1 MKSLNN
7 KKLEENKEEV
17 KYIKD
22 LFDFSDYPKEHFLYS
37 DENKK
42 VIGIPKD
49 EYKGKVTKEATA
61 LKSKLYFLDILNGKI
76 IKKVKG
82 ITKATIKHQ
91 INIDDAK
98 DCLMNKKNK
107 WHKNYCI
114 RAQKFEVNTIEQ
126 NKISMSPF
134 DNKRY
139 LVNNIETIPYC
150 SRETENN
157 ILKEKLKNVL
167 DDVIDSI

>member
-1 MKSLNN
+1 MYDFYYNMINKFWPQNELIYTDTDSFIVNIFTEDVYKDMELPIPYRESLAVKSLNN
-7 KKLEENKEEV
+7 KKLEEKKEEV

-22 LFDFSDYPKEHFLYS
+22 LFNFSDYPKDHPLHS

-49 EYKGKVTKEATA
+49 EYKGKVVKETTA
-61 LKSKLYFLDILNGKI
+61 LKSKLYFVDVYGDKI

-98 DCLMNKKNK
+98 GLFN
-107 WHKNYCI
+107 
-114 RAQKFEVNTIEQ
+114 E
-126 NKISMSPF
+126 
-134 DNKRY
+134 
-139 LVNNIETIPYC
+139 
-150 SRETENN
+150 
-157 ILKEKLKNVL
+157 
-167 DDVIDSI
+167 